1 MSCYEPVM
9 TGDQQ
14 HDGGHFWGR
23 VLPWFFD
30 GRTRFVLWRLALKDL
45 KAKYKSAVL
54 GLLWTA
60 IQPLLTMVVLSLVF
74 SYVMRITATDYAV
87 LVLSGLVA
95 WQYHSTVI
103 QSGTTAFVDNS
114 DLLKK
119 LAFPRSIVPAS
130 VVLTNL
136 VHLAVAIPVYIVV
149 ASALGFEM
157 SWHFVLIVPAVF
169 LHTLFL
175 LGWIFLTASLHVH
188 FRDMKYIMLALLQAW
203 FYLSPVLYPV
213 SMIPE
218 KWHSLYHL
226 NPGANIVELY
236 RSALYSHSLPEP
248 LHILNLM
255 IWTLG
260 LGVVGTYLYR
270 RFSPNFA
277 DHV

>member
-1 MSCYEPVM
+1 MSCYEPSM
-9 TGDQQ
+9 TGEQRNESDN
-14 HDGGHFWGR
+14 FWGR
-23 VLPWFFD
+23 LIPWFCD

-95 WQYHSTVI
+95 WQFHSTVI

-136 VHLAVAIPVYIVV
+136 IHLVVAIPVYILV
-149 ASALGFEM
+149 ASVLGFEM
-157 SWHFVLIVPAVF
+157 SWHFVLIIPAVL

-188 FRDMKYIMLALLQAW
+188 FRDMKYIMQALLQAW

-218 KWHSLYHL
+218 KWHALYNL
-226 NPGANIVELY
+226 NPGTNIVELY
-236 RSALYSHSLPEP
+236 RSALYSHTLPDP
-248 LHILNLM
+248 VHVLNLA
-255 IWTLG
+255 IWTLV
-260 LGVVGTYLYR
+260 LGAAGSYLYR